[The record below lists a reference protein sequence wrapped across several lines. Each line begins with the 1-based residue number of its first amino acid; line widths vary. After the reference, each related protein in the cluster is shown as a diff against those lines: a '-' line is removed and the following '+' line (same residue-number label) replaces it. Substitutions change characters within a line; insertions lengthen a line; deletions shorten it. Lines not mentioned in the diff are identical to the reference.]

1 MAIFVTSSKYHPR
14 PSLISYAIL
23 SRGFMRK
30 GAYGKSE
37 APARAKSA
45 ILKED
50 YGVELKLEE
59 VLDVALVLIGFAETA
74 MKIEAKMNSS

>member
-1 MAIFVTSSKYHPR
+1 MVSQK
-14 PSLISYAIL
+14 LL
-23 SRGFMRK
+23 LELK
-30 GAYGKSE
+30 Q
-37 APARAKSA
+37 

-74 MKIEAKMNSS
+74 MKIEVKSGSS